1 MTLVVGRLV
10 LDKSGWI
17 RFSSWP
23 LLAGNKFFLKKKRK
37 KKYLPTFVAASSE
50 GQWWCVD
57 SWVADE
63 NVKTMSC
70 SDDGWLDLTQQ
81 LPYHSPAASF
91 LETPKNFCSFLLTFC
106 PDCCVFPFSAPSGTP
121 EFLFSFFNSYR
132 LHWLVDFPLSP
143 WCIFHLDSR
152 VLSLFSSFQKE
163 SRILQIISQVKRF
176 PRLSCLKWAYL
187 TLSIKLKIKWRP
199 DRLNPRHNNSN

>member
-1 MTLVVGRLV
+1 VTLVVGRLV

-23 LLAGNKFFLKKKRK
+23 LLAGNKFLKKKRK
-37 KKYLPTFVAASSE
+37 KKYLPTFVPASFE

-91 LETPKNFCSFLLTFC
+91 LEKKKILVPFCSPFVQTV
-106 PDCCVFPFSAPSGTP
+106 VFSLFSAPSGTP
-121 EFLFSFFNSYR
+121 EFLFLILIVFIDLLIFFFRLDVYSISIFGCCLYFSFF
-132 LHWLVDFPLSP
+132 
-143 WCIFHLDSR
+143 
-152 VLSLFSSFQKE
+152 FQKE
-163 SRILQIISQVKRF
+163 SRILQIIFSQINAF
-176 PRLSCLKWAYL
+176 QG
-187 TLSIKLKIKWRP
+187 
-199 DRLNPRHNNSN
+199 